1 LTLSLGFRKGSQQ
14 NVASSSAT
22 PATVA
27 LVSSEALTVMTPAER
42 SSQHVECKYST
53 MEGESDAEEDSE
65 AYVSKNDFEITGEQ
79 LHTVGQTAIA
89 HEEADNTS
97 GKRAAADRRDRG

>member
-1 LTLSLGFRKGSQQ
+1 
-14 NVASSSAT
+14 
-22 PATVA
+22 
-27 LVSSEALTVMTPAER
+27 
-42 SSQHVECKYST
+42 

-79 LHTVGQTAIA
+79 LHTVGETAIA